1 MNKTTSIIRK
11 AVMAALVCFILL
23 CIFANPMENSE
34 YWYSDMIVS
43 KATAVICIIGATR
56 LHRHWKGGEL

>member
-1 MNKTTSIIRK
+1 M
-11 AVMAALVCFILL
+11 AVLVCFILL
-23 CIFANPMENSE
+23 CIFTNPMENAE
-34 YWYSDMIVS
+34 CWYSDMFVS